1 MVRGGIPP
9 HATRS
14 HGPFAARTR
23 SFGRVGLDWESAT
36 GQNKAM
42 NRDQV
47 IATLRRHERELRA
60 AGVVRLSVFG
70 STVRGDRRP
79 DSDVDLLASFDE
91 SRRLS
96 LLDVVGIELRLADLL
111 GQRVDLAEEGTLK
124 QRVQQSVDSE
134 AVRAF

>member
-1 MVRGGIPP
+1 
-9 HATRS
+9 
-14 HGPFAARTR
+14 
-23 SFGRVGLDWESAT
+23 
-36 GQNKAM
+36 
-42 NRDQV
+42 
-47 IATLRRHERELRA
+47 
-60 AGVVRLSVFG
+60 VFG